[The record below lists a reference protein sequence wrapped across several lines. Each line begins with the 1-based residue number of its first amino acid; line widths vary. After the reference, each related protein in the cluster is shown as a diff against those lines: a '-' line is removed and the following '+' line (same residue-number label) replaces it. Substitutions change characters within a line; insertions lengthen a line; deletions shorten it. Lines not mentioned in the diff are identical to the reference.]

1 MIAEWCYNLCCHWCS
16 QSSVF
21 IHFRFEDDGDYFKH
35 AGSLDEAEDD
45 FSENTEDD
53 QSIEYHENSDDE
65 CGKTGKS
72 KDSQGENYRVAK

>member
-1 MIAEWCYNLCCHWCS
+1 M
-16 QSSVF
+16 F
-21 IHFRFEDDGDYFKH
+21 IHFRFEDDEDYFKH

-65 CGKTGKS
+65 RGKTGKS
-72 KDSQGENYRVAK
+72 KDSQGENYRVTKAQLFKYY